1 MSSTDTNNFSFF
13 FKEDY
18 VVLKDTIQAAAW
30 CQLQS
35 FKDSVSLPEVIG
47 MEGWEQMTASTQRK
61 SHDGGDEEETWK
73 PFQFSFRLH
82 TDMNCSVWR

>member
-35 FKDSVSLPEVIG
+35 FMDSVSLPEVIG
-47 MEGWEQMTASTQRK
+47 MEGWEQMAVSTQRK

-82 TDMNCSVWR
+82 TD

>member
-1 MSSTDTNNFSFF
+1 VLSTDTNNFSFF

-30 CQLQS
+30 CHLQS

-47 MEGWEQMTASTQRK
+47 MEGWEHGSINTAQI
-61 SHDGGDEEETWK
+61 
-73 PFQFSFRLH
+73 P
-82 TDMNCSVWR
+82 